1 MTYTA
6 YQKNEWKK
14 VNKMEKS
21 EQSMSGLPMVVEN
34 LKAIK
39 VLVADALQEYCY
51 IKNAADCAKYNFKRI
66 SASFEAIRAL
76 NTEAIDLLKSDGI
89 DIE

>member
-1 MTYTA
+1 MPC
-6 YQKNEWKK
+6 
-14 VNKMEKS
+14 KS
-21 EQSMSGLPMVVEN
+21 IVIS
-34 LKAIK
+34 
-39 VLVADALQEYCY
+39 
-51 IKNAADCAKYNFKRI
+51 KNAADCAKYNFKRI

>member
-1 MTYTA
+1 
-6 YQKNEWKK
+6 
-14 VNKMEKS
+14 MEKS
-21 EQSMSGLPMVVEN
+21 KQSMSGLPMVVEN

-39 VLVADALQEYCY
+39 VLVADALQDYCY
-51 IKNAADCAKYNFKRI
+51 IENAADCAKYNFKRI
-66 SASFEAIRAL
+66 SANFEAIRAL